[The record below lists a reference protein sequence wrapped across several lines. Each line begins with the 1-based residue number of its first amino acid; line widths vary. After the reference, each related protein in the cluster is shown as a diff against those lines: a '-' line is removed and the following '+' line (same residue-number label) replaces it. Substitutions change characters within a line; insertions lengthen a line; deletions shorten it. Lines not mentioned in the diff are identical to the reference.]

1 MKKMIVSLAVFLFC
15 AVFLLSG
22 CDKEPTW
29 QEFYDAGIQAS
40 EEENYEEA
48 IVAFEEAIALDASR
62 PEAYAAL
69 ADVYLAKEDLEQA
82 LEVLQRGVEATNDE
96 TLKARVEEI
105 TVKLEELAE
114 PQKPEYMVEYL
125 GMTVNEI
132 AALWGEDYTVAPD
145 LYLGGSKGIYYEDS
159 RIPATF
165 YFQDIFNNGVQT
177 GKERIDLIEIS
188 SDLTIAE
195 GFFPALTR
203 PELEST
209 HPEGEFAFFEESGN
223 GATYTCK
230 YNDNISIIYGWEYGD
245 DPEITPAPWITLYM
259 EGLDNQDTQDTQ
271 MSWKDVYRV
280 ELERSLRSVSNPS
293 MCRYYVYD
301 INGDGTPELLEGI
314 GKGRA
319 DYTIHVYTAKE
330 GSLQKLGE
338 MFGDD
343 IGVFGNQNILFG
355 YYAQMG
361 YETVTIYSVSGE
373 NVAKE
378 ERYVKE
384 SPEGYMDFNFL
395 DSFSLEDLSGLD
407 WTGNPSGGNNQDL
420 MNRFMEMG
428 IRE

>member
-1 MKKMIVSLAVFLFC
+1 MKKMIVSLAMFLFC

-105 TVKLEELAE
+105 TVKLEELAG

-145 LYLGGSKGIYYEDS
+145 LYLGGAKGIYYEDG
-159 RIPATF
+159 RLPATF

-245 DPEITPAPWITLYM
+245 DPEMTPAPWITLYM
-259 EGLDNQDTQDTQ
+259 EGLDVQLDEESLFIEEDEENLF
-271 MSWKDVYRV
+271 MKEEKDKTMGETDSV
-280 ELERSLRSVSNPS
+280 VSNVTMSSHGGVWYSTFVGTSSP
-293 MCRYYVYD
+293 MPKEEVVITD
-301 INGDGTPELLEGI
+301 ITDGIVTFDMRFYRLTRIDGQTATFITENTAEFEIPDGYGRIVFEPECVKLYIDYSNSSIFSVGTPYVFQT
-314 GKGRA
+314 R
-319 DYTIHVYTAKE
+319 
-330 GSLQKLGE
+330 
-338 MFGDD
+338 GDK
-343 IGVFGNQNILFG
+343 
-355 YYAQMG
+355 
-361 YETVTIYSVSGE
+361 S
-373 NVAKE
+373 
-378 ERYVKE
+378 
-384 SPEGYMDFNFL
+384 FL
-395 DSFSLEDLSGLD
+395 
-407 WTGNPSGGNNQDL
+407 
-420 MNRFMEMG
+420 
-428 IRE
+428 

>member
-29 QEFYDAGIQAS
+29 QECYDAGIQAS

-82 LEVLQRGVEATNDE
+82 LEMLQRGVEATNDE

-105 TVKLEELAE
+105 TVKLEELAG

-145 LYLGGSKGIYYEDS
+145 LYLGGAKGIYYEDG
-159 RIPATF
+159 RLPATF

-230 YNDNISIIYGWEYGD
+230 YNDNISIIYGWEYGA

-259 EGLDNQDTQDTQ
+259 EGLDIRLDWRDLYKN
-271 MSWKDVYRV
+271 
-280 ELERSLRSVSNPS
+280 ELQKTVTSVSDPS
-293 MCRYYVYD
+293 MCQYYVYD
-301 INGDGTPELLEGI
+301 MNGDGIPELLEGI
-314 GKGRA
+314 GTCRA
-319 DYTIHVYTAKE
+319 DYTIRVYTAKD
-330 GSLQKLGE
+330 GALQKLGE
-338 MFGDD
+338 MFGDE
-343 IGVFGNQNILFG
+343 IGVFGVQDTVFG

-361 YETVTIYSVSGE
+361 YETVIMYSIPEGDIVEG
-373 NVAKE
+373 

-384 SPEGYMDFNFL
+384 SPEGYTDFNFL

>member
-1 MKKMIVSLAVFLFC
+1 MIVSLAVFLFC

-48 IVAFEEAIALDASR
+48 IVAFEEAIALDASH

-105 TVKLEELAE
+105 TVKLEELAG

-145 LYLGGSKGIYYEDS
+145 LYLGGSKGIYYEDG
-159 RIPATF
+159 RLPATF

-230 YNDNISIIYGWEYGD
+230 YNDNISIIYGWEYGA

-259 EGLDNQDTQDTQ
+259 EGLDVRL
-271 MSWKDVYRV
+271 DVAHGVVDGGESRERATRRV
-280 ELERSLRSVSNPS
+280 DV
-293 MCRYYVYD
+293 
-301 INGDGTPELLEGI
+301 NGDLPLRVHRLETQQLGHHRV
-314 GKGRA
+314 GDVVA
-319 DYTIHVYTAKE
+319 DRSTEEDDPVLEQLRVRVDATHAVA
-330 GSLQKLGE
+330 GAFLPLGDVVVA
-338 MFGDD
+338 GH
-343 IGVFGNQNILFG
+343 LFG
-355 YYAQMG
+355 AS
-361 YETVTIYSVSGE
+361 ELIWDARS
-373 NVAKE
+373 
-378 ERYVKE
+378 
-384 SPEGYMDFNFL
+384 
-395 DSFSLEDLSGLD
+395 
-407 WTGNPSGGNNQDL
+407 
-420 MNRFMEMG
+420 
-428 IRE
+428 